1 MNSQK
6 INAFVT
12 LLIFIFLFFPVNKI
26 QSQTRVTAITHSPAF
41 NTALQGVN
49 PDSSYQKKTGFSY
62 LAEFAA
68 GALIGGVTALPAAYL
83 GAIIDRSSNPHGEFA
98 GLGGFIIGFGA
109 GYLFGTALGVHLVDK
124 GYRPDSD
131 LGNALLGSISGIAVA
146 GIVLWQNKDIDGTAV
161 GILTLASPIIGAIL
175 AVDFLEDGN
184 SRERPVELH
193 YSNFKINDELVHSIN
208 IRFRLN

>member
-12 LLIFIFLFFPVNKI
+12 LLIFMFLFVSVNKI
-26 QSQTRVTAITHSPAF
+26 QSQTRIPAAGYSPAF
-41 NTALQGVN
+41 NAALPAVN
-49 PDSSYQKKTGFSY
+49 PDSSYQTKTSFTY
-62 LAEFAA
+62 VAEFAT

-109 GYLFGTALGVHLVDK
+109 GYLFGTALGVHIIDK

-146 GIVLWQNKDIDGTAV
+146 GIVLWQNKDIDGTAAS
-161 GILTLASPIIGAIL
+161 ILTLASPIIGAIL
-175 AVDFLEDGN
+175 AVEFLEDDS

-193 YSNFKINDELVHSIN
+193 YSNFKINDEPVHSIN